1 MEIWEFIKSLTNPE
15 TIIQYGGL
23 VLILL
28 IVFAENGIIFGFF
41 LPGDSLIFLAG
52 LICSTQPELLDV
64 SITTLSLSMFGA
76 AVAGSLFGYYFGMKV
91 GPPVFER
98 NESMFFKKK
107 YVDGVYLQCPGK
119 KAVLISNGKDGES
132 CSSTRQDSKS
142 RVKITCGESVS
153 YVYDGKNGQD
163 GTSCSATPTEGGA
176 YINCGD
182 NKPVF
187 LADGENGI
195 DGEDGVDGTNGKD
208 AIQPGLLCQ
217 VYDSQ
222 SIDRSNGLLRILAN
236 ATSKFE
242 VVVNQLDT
250 GDTRSSM
257 GYPKFT
263 AAQQAMIG
271 TEDYA
276 MDCSGY
282 LNVPISGNYLFH
294 LFSDD
299 GSKLAIK
306 DALVIDFDGLHSP
319 QEKSSES
326 TLLYK
331 GPNKINVLYF
341 QGPNTQIAL
350 DLDWTGPNFSRQ
362 QLPAAKLTH

>member
-1 MEIWEFIKSLTNPE
+1 MKKLLIGALIS
-15 TIIQYGGL
+15 
-23 VLILL
+23 LILTGCNPKKEVVEIYKGDPGL
-28 IVFAENGIIFGFF
+28 NGTSCSVAQELDSETSEVLGAKISCTDGTFATILNGATGAQGIQGEK
-41 LPGDSLIFLAG
+41 GDQGIQG
-52 LICSTQPELLDV
+52 PVGQT
-64 SITTLSLSMFGA
+64 GA
-76 AVAGSLFGYYFGMKV
+76 AAKSCQT
-91 GPPVFER
+91 
-98 NESMFFKKK
+98 FKKK

-195 DGEDGVDGTNGKD
+195 DGEDGVDGTNCKD

-250 GDTRSSM
+250 GDTQSSM

-263 AAQQAMIG
+263 PAQQAMIG

-326 TLLYK
+326 NLLYK

-362 QLPAAKLTH
+362 QLPAVKLTH